1 MPDNHNRALAG
12 KVAVVTGASRNIGRA
27 IALILAGEGAAIVV
41 NAVTNAADAKA
52 VAGEITAAGGRAIHH
67 LADVRDESAVNA
79 MAAAAVEAFGRIDIL
94 VNNAAVRR
102 HHPIAELSFAEWR
115 EITGIILDGA
125 FLCAK
130 ACLPHMRAAGGG
142 AIVNIGGVSA
152 HIGAPDRAHVMAAK
166 AGLVGLTK
174 ALAVELAGDGITAN
188 CVVPGTIDTVRGGSA
203 GQQANFSHASL
214 VERLGKPEE
223 IAAMVRHLCL
233 PEGGYITGQTI
244 HVSGGRYLG

>member
-1 MPDNHNRALAG
+1 MPDNENRALDG
-12 KVAVVTGASRNIGRA
+12 KVAVVTGASRNNGRA
-27 IALILAGEGAAIVV
+27 IALSHAGEGAAIVV

-52 VAGEITAAGGRAIHH
+52 VAGEITGAGGRAIHH

-79 MAAAAVEAFGRIDIL
+79 MMDAAVAAFGRIDIL

-102 HHPIAELSFAEWR
+102 HHPISELSFAEWR

-125 FLCAK
+125 FLCTK

-152 HIGAPDRAHVMAAK
+152 HIGAPDRANVIDAK

-174 ALAVELAGDGITAN
+174 ALAVELAGEGITAN

-203 GQQANFSHASL
+203 GPQANFSHASL

>member
-1 MPDNHNRALAG
+1 MPDNENRALAG

-27 IALILAGEGAAIVV
+27 IALSLAGEGAAIVV

-52 VAGEITAAGGRAIHH
+52 VAGEITGAGGRAIHH

-79 MAAAAVEAFGRIDIL
+79 MIDAAVEAFGRIDIL

-102 HHPIAELSFAEWR
+102 HHPIADLSFAEWR

-152 HIGAPDRAHVMAAK
+152 HIGAPERAHVMTAK

>member
-1 MPDNHNRALAG
+1 MPDNENRALAG

-27 IALILAGEGAAIVV
+27 IALSLAGEGAAIVV
-41 NAVTNAADAKA
+41 NAVTSAADAKA
-52 VAGEITAAGGRAIHH
+52 VAGEITGAGGRAIHH

-79 MAAAAVEAFGRIDIL
+79 MMDAAVEAFGRIDIL

-152 HIGAPDRAHVMAAK
+152 HIGAPERAHVMAAK

>member
-1 MPDNHNRALAG
+1 MPDNENRALAG

-27 IALILAGEGAAIVV
+27 IALSLAGEGAAVVV
-41 NAVTNAADAKA
+41 NAVTSAADAEA
-52 VAGEITAAGGRAIHH
+52 VAGEITGAGGRAIHH

-79 MAAAAVEAFGRIDIL
+79 MMDAAVEAFGRIDIL

-152 HIGAPDRAHVMAAK
+152 HIGAPERAHVMAAK